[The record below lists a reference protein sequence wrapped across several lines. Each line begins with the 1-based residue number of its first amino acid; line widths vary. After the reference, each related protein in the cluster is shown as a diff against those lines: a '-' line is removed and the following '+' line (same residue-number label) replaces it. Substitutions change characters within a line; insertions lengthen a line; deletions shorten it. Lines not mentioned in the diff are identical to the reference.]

1 MAEKVVTYKVKIVN
15 ENGEIVETLA
25 SDFNTLKKSVGDLEK
40 ELQNTDFGSEQF
52 RDLEKEL
59 KKSKGALKEAEQS
72 TMSLGQKFAAIPGP
86 IGAVSQSVMGLGT
99 AFKALIANPIGA
111 VIAALGIIFMGLYK
125 ALTSTEKGMFALNK
139 VMGAL
144 SGLLTPIIT
153 LLQEVSMVLI
163 DGVLKGVELL
173 QAGLEA
179 LGFDAFAE
187 ASRDATALAQSINEV
202 EDAEGQL
209 AVERAKQNKQ
219 LAEAR
224 EILADTNVSLADRKK
239 ALKEVQKSEEDLAA
253 KEVQLSQKRLA
264 NIREEIR
271 LKGASKDLN
280 DAEEQALIQLFN
292 TQQSQA
298 AVRRKNIKAEAALE
312 RENEAKLK
320 EAENAR
326 KEREKAR
333 VAAAEQKKKDLADA
347 AKFETDL
354 NLRLITDAEQK
365 ARKTLEIEKQ
375 TQLDA
380 VNNLKVTEEK
390 KAQLRLG
397 VEQDYLNK
405 LGLLDAD
412 AKKKQDEADAAQLA
426 KEEAARQTAL
436 MKEQSS
442 IDAALELERMRLEKT
457 TEFGED
463 DLNKTI
469 ELLTRKTQ
477 LLLQNE
483 ELTAEQRLLIEAQL
497 QDQITAVQQAGKEQQ
512 DILVQQQLGGIAQGF
527 GNIAAIA
534 GETTAIGKLAGV
546 AQATINTYLSATE
559 AFKSTAG
566 IPVVGPVLA
575 PIAAAAAIAAG
586 LKSVQQI
593 MSVNDNV
600 PKPQTKFS
608 LGGVVSGQG
617 GMYSDNVQ
625 AYLSPGE
632 TIINSR
638 SSSMFQPLLS
648 SINQAGGGV
657 PLGGGIVQNGVD
669 MGQVEMLSAMRSK
682 NKQPVKA
689 YVVSSEMTNQ
699 IMLERQ
705 TRSRSLI

>member
-72 TMSLGQKFAAIPGP
+72 TMSLGQKFATIPGP

-111 VIAALGIIFMGLYK
+111 VIAALGLIFITLYK

-139 VMGAL
+139 VTSAFT
-144 SGLLTPIIT
+144 GLLSPLIT
-153 LLQEVSMVLI
+153 LLQEVSMVI
-163 DGVLKGVELL
+163 VGGVLKGIELL

-187 ASRDATALAQSINEV
+187 ASKAATALAQSINEV
-202 EDAEGQL
+202 EEAEGDL

-224 EILADTNVSLADRKK
+224 EILADTNVSLEDRKK

-280 DAEEQALIQLFN
+280 DAEEQALITLFN

-333 VAAAEQKKKDLADA
+333 IAAVEQKKKDLADA
-347 AKFETDL
+347 TKFETDL
-354 NLRLITDAEQK
+354 NLRLITDTEQR

-375 TQLDA
+375 TQLDL
-380 VNNLKVTEEK
+380 VNNLKVSEEK

-405 LGLLDAD
+405 IGILETDAQ
-412 AKKKQDEADAAQLA
+412 KKQDEIDAAQLT
-426 KEEAARQTAL
+426 KDETARQTAL

-442 IDAALELERMRLEKT
+442 IDASLELERMRLEKT

-469 ELLTRKTQ
+469 ELLTRKTK

-497 QDQITAVQQAGKEQQ
+497 QDQITAVQQSAKEQQ
-512 DILVQQQLGGIAQGF
+512 DILVQQQLGGIAAGF

-586 LKSVQQI
+586 LKSVTQI
-593 MSVNDNV
+593 MAVNDNV
-600 PKPQTKFS
+600 PKPKTKFS

-617 GMYSDNVQ
+617 SMYSDNVQ

-669 MGQVEMLSAMRSK
+669 MGQVEMLSALRSK

-699 IMLERQ
+699 LMMERQ